1 MNKKILYITNI
12 SNGVSSFSVSAVRAA
27 KKLGYEFYLAG
38 NFVGTSKKKLEHD
51 ENDYGI
57 KIYQIDLSRSPY
69 SKKNFKAYKQIIELI
84 ESESIDYIHCNTPV
98 GGLLGRLAGEKC
110 KVKRIIYQVH
120 GFHFFAGA
128 PKKNWCLYYPIE
140 KWLAKKTDAIITI
153 NEEDFKRASSFRLR
167 NNGQVYYVPGV
178 GVDLGQFV
186 IDDEVRKEKRLELD
200 IQKEDIVLV
209 SAGELNINKNNRVI
223 IEALAKI
230 KNDKVHYFICG
241 QGELEK
247 ELRTLAEN
255 KGIKKQVHFLG
266 YRTDMKELLLAADVF
281 VMPSI
286 REGLSRS
293 IMEAM
298 ASGLPCLVS
307 RIRGNCDL
315 IIDNEGGYLCN
326 PYSVDEFSDGINKL
340 LLLETRCRFGI
351 FNKTR
356 VKKFSIDVVQ
366 DSLIKCYKNVFED

>member
-51 ENDYGI
+51 EYDYGI

-255 KGIKKQVHFLG
+255 KGVKKQIHFLG

>member
-38 NFVGTSKKKLEHD
+38 NFVWTSKKKLEHD

>member
-12 SNGVSSFSVSAVRAA
+12 SNGVSSFSVSAVRTA